1 MSWQKLSIKFHLL
14 TLIWVVLLGINTITW
29 AAEDKPMS
37 EMDHSK
43 MQMGDENPDAEEVD
57 HSQMPMGDESS
68 GDEEMD
74 HSQMQMGDENPEM
87 QEMSQGSMQGG
98 PAPDNARDPHAYSG
112 GYTIGTKDQRLVLAD
127 EYNFNLFLVDRLE
140 VANGSGNTSV
150 NYGLQAWFG
159 RDYNRLVLKAEGS
172 VASGSLEEAS
182 TELLW
187 GRALSTFWD
196 TQLGIRYDNG
206 EGPDRSWLAFGI
218 QGLAPYWFEVDIT
231 GYIGQQGR
239 TALSMEAEYEILL
252 TQKLILQPRIE
263 VGLYGK
269 DDLRLGIGSGLSEA
283 SAGLRLRYEFRRE
296 FAPYIGLEWTG
307 KFGKTADLARAAGQ
321 DTKDTRVV
329 AGLRFWF

>member
-1 MSWQKLSIKFHLL
+1 MRRQQLTSLL
-14 TLIWVVLLGINTITW
+14 ALTWLILFGISAVAW
-29 AAEDKPMS
+29 ADADKPEP

-43 MQMGDENPDAEEVD
+43 MQMEAESSDMQEMD
-57 HSQMPMGDESS
+57 HSQMQMDDESQ
-68 GDEEMD
+68 DMATMD

-112 GYTIGTKDQRLVLAD
+112 GYTIGTKEQRLVLAD

-140 VANGSGNTSV
+140 VANGSGNNSI

-206 EGPDRSWLAFGI
+206 EGPNRSWLAFGV
-218 QGLAPYWFEVDIT
+218 QGLAPYWFELNIT
-231 GYIGQQGR
+231 GYVGQQGR
-239 TALSMEAEYEILL
+239 IALGMEAEYEIII

-263 VGLYGK
+263 TTFYGK
-269 DDLRLGIGSGLSEA
+269 DDPSLGIGSGLAEA
-283 SAGLRLRYEFRRE
+283 SAGIRLRYEIRRE
-296 FAPYIGLEWTG
+296 FAPYIGLEWAG